1 MKQIL
6 FRADGA
12 GAALSPTLATVK
24 LAGAEEALTV
34 KASLTSKAD
43 VPLTTTVQS
52 GTETGSEAQAEG
64 GHQGGVPTTVK
75 VADETQPATTAAE
88 KLRQTDGMPENA
100 AATAAVQPTVAGM
113 PRPQLELYVRIAA
126 AALTAILII
135 LTIIRIARQK

>member
-12 GAALSPTLATVK
+12 GAALSPTLAIVK

-43 VPLTTTVQS
+43 APLTTTVQS
-52 GTETGSEAQAEG
+52 GTKTGSEAQAEG
-64 GHQGGVPTTVK
+64 GHQTGVPATVK
-75 VADETQPATTAAE
+75 VATETQPAETAE